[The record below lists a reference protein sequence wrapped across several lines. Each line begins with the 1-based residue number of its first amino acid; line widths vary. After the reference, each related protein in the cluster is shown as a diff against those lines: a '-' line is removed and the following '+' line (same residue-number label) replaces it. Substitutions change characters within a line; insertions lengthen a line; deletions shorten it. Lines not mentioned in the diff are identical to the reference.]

1 MIFQDKKLNT
11 LIAVVIGITLAQA
24 VMMIIAIQPN
34 PIIAVIIVL
43 VFSVIIVSVLTA
55 GMYLFHYLNGDRW
68 SPRLVFLTGLT
79 MTIVI
84 WLLVSLFSYFY
95 FANRTFAGHLLYY
108 SYKAYPIGVVVTATA
123 YVWLK
128 TNFRHLQIL
137 SQKEEEMHRIVQQYE
152 AYLKEKQEAQQQND
166 TPLVKQS
173 ESKKLALA
181 LQQLFETEKIYRRQG
196 LSANEVIEILKT
208 NHKNFTT
215 AIKEH
220 FQKGFVEY
228 VNTYRVEEA
237 VKMLKEQ
244 ENGGKYANYSV
255 EMIAEEVGFNS
266 RTTFYITFKR
276 IVGITPKEYME
287 VLKQQENA
295 VETEM

>member
-1 MIFQDKKLNT
+1 MIFRDKKLNT
-11 LIAVVIGITLAQA
+11 LIGVVIGITLAQV
-24 VMMIIAIQPN
+24 VMMTIAIQPN

-43 VFSVIIVSVLTA
+43 VFSIIIVSVLTA

-68 SPRLVFLTGLT
+68 SPRLVFLIGLT

-84 WLLVSLFSYFY
+84 WLLISLFSHFY
-95 FANRTFAGHLLYY
+95 FANRTFVGQLLFY

>member
-1 MIFQDKKLNT
+1 MIFRDKKLNT
-11 LIAVVIGITLAQA
+11 LIGVVIGITLAQV
-24 VMMIIAIQPN
+24 VMMTIAIQPN

-43 VFSVIIVSVLTA
+43 VFSIIIVSVLTA

-68 SPRLVFLTGLT
+68 SPRLVFLIGLT

-84 WLLVSLFSYFY
+84 WLLISLFSHFY
-95 FANRTFAGHLLYY
+95 FANRTFAGQLLFY

-137 SQKEEEMHRIVQQYE
+137 SQKEEEMRRIVQQYE
-152 AYLKEKQEAQQQND
+152 AYLKEKQEAQQQD
-166 TPLVKQS
+166 DILPVEQS
-173 ESKKLALA
+173 PSKKLSLA
-181 LQQLFETEKIYRRQG
+181 LQHLFENDKIYRRQG
-196 LSANEVIEILKT
+196 LSVSEVAKMLKT
-208 NHKNFTT
+208 NHKYLSI
-215 AIKEH
+215 AIQEH

-228 VNTYRVEEA
+228 VNTFRAEEA
-237 VKMLKEQ
+237 IEMLKEQ

-255 EMIAEEVGFNS
+255 EMIAEAVGFNS
-266 RTTFYITFKR
+266 RITFYVAFKR
-276 IVGITPKEYME
+276 IIGVTPKEYIE